1 VFFRCQGLGHIA
13 SEFSNK
19 RVVTLADFQAYF
31 DEGMEGE
38 EEEEGKEVYLNE
50 TLEEVMEGPDEGELL
65 VVSRALSSLAT

>member
-1 VFFRCQGLGHIA
+1 MFFRCQGLGHIA
-13 SEFSNK
+13 SECPNK
-19 RVVTLADFQAYF
+19 RVVTLAEFQAYF
-31 DEGMEGE
+31 DEGMEG